1 MKKRIKMIM
10 IKIGKVKRMGLI
22 IDKVLLPIEEIELY
36 LLGKI
41 QLSNIILFINIVYS
55 KGKANTKF

>member
-36 LLGKI
+36 LLEKF
-41 QLSNIILFINIVYS
+41 QLSNIILFINILYS

>member
-1 MKKRIKMIM
+1 MKKRIKMTM
-10 IKIGKVKRMGLI
+10 IKMEKVKRMGLI

-36 LLGKI
+36 LLEKF
-41 QLSNIILFINIVYS
+41 QLSNIILFINILYS